1 MGAEGRG
8 YGKGGERT
16 VGDVAEEGRRGELGS
31 SGGVN
36 DVKVEVGGVRGRGRK
51 WGDDEL
57 G

>member
-16 VGDVAEEGRRGELGS
+16 LRDVAEEGRREELGS
-31 SGGVN
+31 SGGV
-36 DVKVEVGGVRGRGRK
+36 DDVEVEGGGVRGRGRE
-51 WGDDEL
+51 WGDDEV